1 MMQLSNI
8 LLNNIPLH
16 RSYHTP
22 VFKAEFQ
29 KEKRSYSENLLANY
43 LNNLAVVK
51 SPVVKK
57 VENSGNEVETNYQ
70 NNLRSMI
77 QNNESVMLAI
87 APRIFTAKDIDGD
100 EKISLQKGEKPGTL
114 LSAIERL
121 DELKED
127 GFNTIHILPIHPPG
141 FKNAMGTAGSL
152 YSPARFLEEDGT
164 LAIDPV
170 LIEKDDPRTPSEQFK
185 AFIDECHNRNIKVM
199 LDIPS
204 CASIAWFEA
213 EPELMAFGR
222 NGEDKTPQGWA
233 DIRMFEPW
241 DDETKRTL
249 NPKLLEMHKQYV
261 DACIDL
267 GIDGIRAD
275 VARAKPTEFWD
286 ILIPYSHEK
295 DPEFAWLAETYTYEC
310 ASPQVNMPYDRPEDL
325 LRAGFDEYYGQY
337 HIFHEWPTNKAFTDY
352 VILNLDMSHRLPA
365 GRTCIGSFMTHDDT
379 SSMTHGGE
387 NFCNLTTII
396 QSTIP
401 MCNPYFVDGFQS
413 GDYYDYQ
420 YSHKL
425 DDETV
430 TYKPISAE
438 LINSDSVGELITDGY
453 YDYQYSPKD
462 KAEGIVM
469 APYYEMDHHD
479 FKLDIFNLSRKPG
492 GNNPDIGRVM
502 RETLKMR
509 KENKDLF
516 ADKNSV
522 FVRLDKVNDVK
533 DQIIAFARHNNGR
546 TALVVANKNP
556 NRRLTG
562 TILVPGL
569 QEEQEL
575 KNLAPKYGEEL
586 SEFQV
591 ANGELRVDLAPA
603 GAYVFEINTPN
614 IIQDCKGNV
623 FRQKVSE

>member
-1 MMQLSNI
+1 MIQVNNFSSNKI
-8 LLNNIPLH
+8 NNIKN
-16 RSYHTP
+16 YHTP
-22 VFKAEFQ
+22 VFKSETK
-29 KEKRSYSENLLANY
+29 KEDRSFDEKLLNQYLQNIAIANT
-43 LNNLAVVK
+43 
-51 SPVVKK
+51 PVVKK
-57 VENSGNEVETNYQ
+57 VDIANKIQPEYK
-70 NNLRSMI
+70 NNLRTMI

-87 APRIFTAKDIDGD
+87 VPRTFTAEDLNGD

-114 LSAIERL
+114 LSAISRL

-152 YSPARFLEEDGT
+152 YSPARFVEEDGT
-164 LAIDPV
+164 LSIDPV
-170 LIEKDDPRTPSEQFK
+170 LIEKDDPRSPSEQFK
-185 AFIDECHNRNIKVM
+185 AFIDECHKRDIKVM
-199 LDIPS
+199 LDLPS

-213 EPELMAFGR
+213 EPEIMAFGR

-267 GIDGIRAD
+267 GLDGIRAD

-286 ILIPYSHEK
+286 ILIPYSREK
-295 DPEFAWLAETYTYEC
+295 DPEFAWLGETYTYEC

-325 LRAGFDEYYGQY
+325 LRAGFDEFYGQY
-337 HIFHEWPTNKAFTDY
+337 HIFHEWATNKEFVDY
-352 VILNLDMSHRLPA
+352 IKLNLDMSHRLPA
-365 GRTCIGSFMTHDDT
+365 GRTCIGSFLTHDDT
-379 SSMTHGGE
+379 SSMTHGGAI
-387 NFCNLTTII
+387 FCNMTSVI

-413 GDYYDYQ
+413 GDYYDYA
-420 YSHKL
+420 YSHKN

-430 TYKPISAE
+430 TYKPMS
-438 LINSDSVGELITDGY
+438 INDPKAKNITPLEINEEY
-453 YDYQYSPKD
+453 FDYQYSPKD
-462 KAEGIVM
+462 LKDDIIL
-469 APYYEMDHHD
+469 APYYEMDHHA

-492 GNNPDIGRVM
+492 GNDPDIGRVM

-509 KENKDLF
+509 EENKDLF
-516 ADKNSV
+516 ADRNSV
-522 FVRLDKVNDVK
+522 FIELDKVGDKK
-533 DQIIAFARHNNGR
+533 DQIITYARHNNGR
-546 TALVVANKNP
+546 TAVIIANKNP

-562 TILVPGL
+562 TVLIPGL
-569 QEEQEL
+569 KETQEL
-575 KNLAPKYGEEL
+575 KNMAPSYGEEK

-591 ANGELRVDLAPA
+591 ANGEIRVDLAPA
-603 GAYVFEINTPN
+603 GAYVFEIDTPN
-614 IIQDCKGNV
+614 IVSDRKGHA
-623 FRQKVSE
+623 FRQKVSD

>member
-1 MMQLSNI
+1 MIQLSSIFSNTI
-8 LLNNIPLH
+8 RPY
-16 RSYHTP
+16 RSYITP
-22 VFKAEFQ
+22 VFRAEQ
-29 KEKRSYSENLLANY
+29 KPETRSYSNELLSCY
-43 LNNLAVVK
+43 LQNQAITNA
-51 SPVVKK
+51 PAVKK
-57 VENSGNEVETNYQ
+57 IEKQNNVQNKYK
-70 NNLRSMI
+70 NNLRTMI
-77 QNNESVMLAI
+77 QNNESVMIAI
-87 APRIFTAKDIDGD
+87 APRTFSAKDTNGD
-100 EKISLQKGEKPGTL
+100 EKISLQKGEKPGTFL
-114 LSAIERL
+114 GGIERL

-141 FKNAMGTAGSL
+141 FKNAMGTAGSV
-152 YSPARFLEEDGT
+152 YSPARFLEKDGT
-164 LAIDPV
+164 LAIDPI
-170 LIEKDDPRTPSEQFK
+170 LIDKEDPRTPSEQFK
-185 AFIDECHNRNIKVM
+185 AFIDECHKRDIKVM

-267 GIDGIRAD
+267 GLDGIRAD

-286 ILIPYSHEK
+286 ILIPYSHEI
-295 DPEFAWLAETYTYEC
+295 DPEFAWLGETYTYEC

-337 HIFHEWPTNKAFTDY
+337 HIFHEWKNNTEFNDY
-352 VILNLDMSHRLPA
+352 IKLNLDMSHRLPV
-365 GRTCIGSFMTHDDT
+365 GKTCIGSFMTHDDVAAI
-379 SSMTHGGE
+379 THGGP
-387 NFCNLTTII
+387 NYCNMTTII

-413 GDYYDYQ
+413 GDYYDYA
-420 YSHKL
+420 YSHKE

-430 TYKPISAE
+430 TYKPISIYAPDADKIQALEQAE
-438 LINSDSVGELITDGY
+438 GY
-453 YDYQYSPKD
+453 YSYQYSPKD
-462 KAEGIVM
+462 IEDESIIL
-469 APYYEMDHHD
+469 APYYEMDHHA

-492 GNNPDIGRVM
+492 GNYPDIGRVM

-509 KENKDLF
+509 SENKDLF

-522 FVRLDKVNDVK
+522 YIELDKIGDKK
-533 DQIIAFARHNNGR
+533 DQIITYARHNNGR
-546 TALVVANKNP
+546 TAIIIANKNP

-562 TILVPGL
+562 TVLVPNL
-569 QEEQEL
+569 SESQVL
-575 KNLAPKYGEEL
+575 KNLAPTYGEEQ
-586 SEFQV
+586 SKFQV
-591 ANGELRVDLAPA
+591 AQGEIRVDLAPS
-603 GAYVFEINTPN
+603 GAYVFEIDTPN
-614 IIQDCKGNV
+614 IIEDRKGHV
-623 FRQKVSE
+623 FRQRVE

>member
-1 MMQLSNI
+1 MIQVNNFSTNKISNFK
-8 LLNNIPLH
+8 N
-16 RSYHTP
+16 YHSP
-22 VFKAEFQ
+22 VFKSETKNEDRNFD
-29 KEKRSYSENLLANY
+29 EKLLNKYLESIAIANT
-43 LNNLAVVK
+43 
-51 SPVVKK
+51 PVVKK
-57 VENSGNEVETNYQ
+57 VDKAIKIQPEYK
-70 NNLRSMI
+70 NNLRTMI

-87 APRIFTAKDIDGD
+87 VPRTFTAEDINGD
-100 EKISLQKGEKPGTL
+100 EKISLHKGEKPGTL
-114 LSAIERL
+114 LSAISRL

-152 YSPARFLEEDGT
+152 YSPARFVEEDGT
-164 LAIDPV
+164 LSIDPV

-185 AFIDECHNRNIKVM
+185 AFIDECHKRDIKVM
-199 LDIPS
+199 LDLPS

-213 EPELMAFGR
+213 EPEIMAFGR

-261 DACIDL
+261 DACIEL
-267 GIDGIRAD
+267 GLDGIRAD

-286 ILIPYSHEK
+286 ILIPYSREK
-295 DPEFAWLAETYTYEC
+295 DPEFAWLGETYTYEC

-337 HIFHEWPTNKAFTDY
+337 HIFHEWATNKEFIDY
-352 VILNLDMSHRLPA
+352 IKLNLDMSHRLPA

-379 SSMTHGGE
+379 SSMTHGGAK
-387 NFCNLTTII
+387 FCNMTSVI

-413 GDYYDYQ
+413 GDYYDYI
-420 YSHKL
+420 YSHKN
-425 DDETV
+425 DDTTV
-430 TYKPISAE
+430 TYKPISKYDPNAKNVTPLE
-438 LINSDSVGELITDGY
+438 INNEY
-453 YDYQYSPKD
+453 FNYQYSPKD
-462 KAEGIVM
+462 LNDDIIL
-469 APYYEMDHHD
+469 APYYEMDHHA

-492 GNNPDIGRVM
+492 GNEPDIGRVM

-509 KENKDLF
+509 EENKDLF
-516 ADKNSV
+516 ADRNSV
-522 FVRLDKVNDVK
+522 FIELDKVGDKK
-533 DQIIAFARHNNGR
+533 DQIITFARHNNGR
-546 TALVVANKNP
+546 TAVIIANKNP

-562 TILVPGL
+562 TVLIPGL
-569 QEEQEL
+569 KETQEL
-575 KNLAPKYGEEL
+575 KNMAPSYGEEK

-591 ANGELRVDLAPA
+591 ANGEIRVDLAPA
-603 GAYVFEINTPN
+603 GAYVFEIDTPN
-614 IIQDCKGNV
+614 IVSDRKGYA
-623 FRQKVSE
+623 FRQKVSD